1 MLLLTFKFLKGQ
13 KRRFLTFR
21 GNLRDYESIWD
32 CLKSNSDRNS
42 WTCKCY
48 TALLPSWGENWENC
62 TRNIFPKI
70 VREKYSP
77 NSSFRKS
84 FAHFVVGGSVL
95 STGSK
100 YLETA
105 NMSRTNKDCAA
116 KNSELITLHLRI
128 CDIFFKIVWWK
139 LGGDFVWNMLK
150 QFQFFWCTGQICI
163 ILSRVKGQPSNWDQ
177 IFNLMLNQTSNWNF
191 KLSS

>member
-1 MLLLTFKFLKGQ
+1 MGPNFAFSARNYRNDWIGLDGKGGNLFTAYCFCSPALCFCFTWKFRRPLHQFRFQSKTHILSHSYIQNNRMLLLTFKFLKGQ

-62 TRNIFPKI
+62 RRNIFPKI

-116 KNSELITLHLRI
+116 KNI
-128 CDIFFKIVWWK
+128 
-139 LGGDFVWNMLK
+139 
-150 QFQFFWCTGQICI
+150 
-163 ILSRVKGQPSNWDQ
+163 
-177 IFNLMLNQTSNWNF
+177 
-191 KLSS
+191 